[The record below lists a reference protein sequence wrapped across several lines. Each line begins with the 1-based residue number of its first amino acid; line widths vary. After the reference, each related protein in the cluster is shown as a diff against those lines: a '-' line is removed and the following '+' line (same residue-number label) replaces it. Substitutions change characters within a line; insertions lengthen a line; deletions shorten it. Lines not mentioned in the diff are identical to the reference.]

1 MEKEQIHSK
10 LKSLV
15 QKFEANK
22 YHYLSKKYLEEE
34 AKIDFINP
42 FFEVLGWD
50 VRNTKGLSPYER
62 EVVVEKGETLGRPDY
77 NFRIDG
83 QTKFFVEAK
92 APHEPLHK
100 INHVLQAKSYAW
112 NTKSVFI
119 VLLTD
124 FEEFR
129 LFDATIKPDTK
140 NPDQGLIFELTYDQY
155 LDNVDRLMLLS
166 KEEVEKGSL
175 DKLILKDPKSKKL
188 RIPVDKAFLADL
200 SQWREELAKDIYKRN
215 IKELE
220 DRSDEKRVKIQVKIL
235 NEAVQKILNRL
246 IFIRITEDRKI
257 IEPKSLLDQV
267 EWWKAG
273 GKRRDLHRRLTNC
286 FMGWNQD
293 FDGEILKPGP
303 CDILEIDSQLL
314 AKIIDGLYFPKCPYL
329 FDVIGVE
336 LLGSIYERYLG
347 KTIRVTPKRVKI
359 EERPEVRKAGGVY
372 YTPQY
377 IVDYIVKNTVAKTI
391 KGKTPKRIKKIKILD
406 PACGSGSFLLT
417 AFQTLID
424 YHLDYYEKHP
434 EESGQG
440 TLFPDVIVD
449 YDGTKRLSIEKKAQI
464 LRNNIYGVDIDPQA
478 VEIAMMSLYL
488 KCLEGEKDL
497 PRKKELLPSL
507 AKNIRCG
514 NSLISY
520 DIFDQ
525 LTLFD
530 EEEKERINPFDWHSK
545 STGFGEIMEQGG
557 FDVVIGNPP
566 YIRIQ
571 TSRHEDIAYYASIY
585 RSAVGNYDIYCLF
598 VEKGTNL
605 LKSNGSL
612 GYILPHRFFKT
623 EYGKGLRAF
632 IVENKNMNQI
642 IDFNGYMVFEQASIN
657 TCILILNKIKLDKF
671 FYGKILF
678 KKKLK
683 EEVKTLLSNIK
694 AKNYSNKD
702 IVAGFIPLSLFSSK
716 PWIFVWKNEM
726 ALWKKLN
733 SIKKRLDD
741 ISDYIFQGLK
751 TGSDKIYI
759 VDLVKNKD
767 DKTVI
772 FCKTDSQE
780 YEIESD
786 IMKPLIKGGQMRRFY
801 LGESSKVILFPYEN
815 GMLIPEHK
823 MNLIYP
829 KAWAYLLQHKPYLEN
844 REKGKMKGTQW
855 YAYTRNQALKTI
867 YLPKIITPDYYS
879 HASYCLDKE
888 GKFFFCG
895 GGAGGYGI
903 VLKSNFNPMYVLGL
917 LNSKLL
923 DWYLHKITIRA
934 YQSAYMYVKKYI
946 TQLPIRTIDFNKP
959 KEKTMHDKMVDLVD
973 KMLELNKKKAALP
986 PSSKRDRIKRE
997 IQITD
1002 EKIDELVYELYGITE
1017 DDRKIIEGEI

>member
-62 EVVVEKGETLGRPDY
+62 EVVVEKGETIGRPDY

-155 LDNVDRLMLLS
+155 LDNVDKLMLLS

-314 AKIIDGLYFPKCPYL
+314 AKIIDSLYFPKCPYL

-359 EERPEVRKAGGVY
+359 KERPEVRKAGGVY

-545 STGFGEIMEQGG
+545 STGFGEIMEKGG
-557 FDVVIGNPP
+557 FDIVIGNPP
-566 YIRIQ
+566 YLKLTVTNLEKNVNQYYKKNYKSIHGGSSKNLFQLFIERMLTLNPKLFSFIVPEALLM
-571 TSRHEDIAYYASIY
+571 TSSNRAL
-585 RSAVGNYDIYCLF
+585 RNLMVQ
-598 VEKGTNL
+598 KML
-605 LKSNGSL
+605 LKSILVFDNFVFQDAKIGST
-612 GYILPHRFFKT
+612 IFV
-623 EYGKGLRAF
+623 A
-632 IVENKNMNQI
+632 
-642 IDFNGYMVFEQASIN
+642 
-657 TCILILNKIKLDKF
+657 
-671 FYGKILF
+671 
-678 KKKLK
+678 
-683 EEVKTLLSNIK
+683 SNIK
-694 AKNYSNKD
+694 SNGKTIVEKIDKNGEEIELKRIKISECDNVWD
-702 IVAGFIPLSLFSSK
+702 TSSK
-716 PWIFVWKNEM
+716 DEFNDILRKMRKFSIMMQELVEMSKGMVVKNRKNFFEDSKTDDNLPFLLGNNIRRYSLTYTNY
-726 ALWKKLN
+726 ANYNNLTIVGGTKSFERHIQFPRLLIRRTGTIICACYSSKKELVE
-733 SIKKRLDD
+733 STL
-741 ISDYIFQGLK
+741 YIL
-751 TGSDKIYI
+751 TSDKI
-759 VDLVKNKD
+759 DLK
-767 DKTVI
+767 
-772 FCKTDSQE
+772 
-780 YEIESD
+780 
-786 IMKPLIKGGQMRRFY
+786 
-801 LGESSKVILFPYEN
+801 
-815 GMLIPEHK
+815 
-823 MNLIYP
+823 
-829 KAWAYLLQHKPYLEN
+829 YLL
-844 REKGKMKGTQW
+844 
-855 YAYTRNQALKTI
+855 
-867 YLPKIITPDYYS
+867 
-879 HASYCLDKE
+879 
-888 GKFFFCG
+888 
-895 GGAGGYGI
+895 GI
-903 VLKSNFNPMYVLGL
+903 

-923 DWYLHKITIRA
+923 TFYLKQKLLTNIQGYPQILMW
-934 YQSAYMYVKKYI
+934 QLK
-946 TQLPIRTIDFNKP
+946 QLPIRTCSINSP
-959 KEKTMHDKMVDLVD
+959 SEKVIHGKLVKLVD
-973 KMLELNKKKAALP
+973 KMLELNKKKIALP
-986 PSSKRDRIKRE
+986 PSSKRDKIERE

-1002 EKIDELVYELYGITE
+1002 EKINELVYELYGITE
-1017 DDRKIIEGEI
+1017 EEKKVIKEEND

>member
-22 YHYLSKKYLEEE
+22 YHYLSKNYLEEE
-34 AKIDFINP
+34 VKIDFINP

-155 LDNVDRLMLLS
+155 LDNVDKLMLLS

-377 IVDYIVKNTVAKTI
+377 IVDYIVKNTVGKTI
-391 KGKTPKRIKKIKILD
+391 KGKTPKRIKRIKILD

-530 EEEKERINPFDWHSK
+530 EEEKERINPFDWNSK
-545 STGFGEIMEQGG
+545 STGFGEIMKQGG

-566 YIRIQ
+566 YVRIQ
-571 TSRHEDIAYYASIY
+571 VMKEWAPLEVEFYKKHYS
-585 RSAVGNYDIYCLF
+585 SAHKGNYDIYVVF
-598 VEKGTNL
+598 VEKGLSL
-605 LKSNGSL
+605 LNEKGRL
-612 GYILPHRFFKT
+612 GFILPH
-623 EYGKGLRAF
+623 
-632 IVENKNMNQI
+632 
-642 IDFNGYMVFEQASIN
+642 
-657 TCILILNKIKLDKF
+657 KF
-671 FYGKILF
+671 FNAKYGEALRSLLTKGNHLNEIVHFGHQQVFFGATTYTCLF
-678 KKKLK
+678 FLTKRRNEKFKFSKVSNLDFWQIRGESEKALIATNKATSNEWNFIIGKNANLLERLSDFPLKLRD
-683 EEVKTLLSNIK
+683 VSN
-694 AKNYSNKD
+694 
-702 IVAGFIPLSLFSSK
+702 
-716 PWIFVWKNEM
+716 
-726 ALWKKLN
+726 
-733 SIKKRLDD
+733 R
-741 ISDYIFQGLK
+741 IFQGLI
-751 TGSDKIYI
+751 TGADSVFILNYKANKKYFSVATQQDYLLEEELLYPLCKGS
-759 VDLVKNKD
+759 VDIRRYHVR
-767 DKTVI
+767 V
-772 FCKTDSQE
+772 
-780 YEIESD
+780 
-786 IMKPLIKGGQMRRFY
+786 PIKF
-801 LGESSKVILFPYEN
+801 ILFPYKVVN
-815 GMLIPEHK
+815 GKAELLSVKE
-823 MNLIYP
+823 LSERYP
-829 KAWAYLLQHKPYLEN
+829 YVWQYLKANQSKLEA
-844 REKGKMKGTQW
+844 RERGKWKNDRW
-855 YAYTRNQALKTI
+855 YAFSRSQNLNEMEKK
-867 YLPKIITPDYYS
+867 KILTPSIARLASFTLDSKGRYYFVGS
-879 HASYCLDKE
+879 
-888 GKFFFCG
+888 G
-895 GGAGGYGI
+895 GGGGGGYGI
-903 VLKSNFNPMYVLGL
+903 TLKKFEQIAYEYVLGL

-923 DWYLHKITIRA
+923 DMYMQASSTSFSGGYFA
-934 YQSAYMYVKKYI
+934 YNRQYI
-946 TQLPIRTIDFNKP
+946 EQLPIRTIDFSNA

-986 PSSKRDRIKRE
+986 PSSKRDRIERE

-1002 EKIDELVYELYGITE
+1002 EKINELVYELYGITE
-1017 DDRKIIEGEI
+1017 KEKKVIKEEND

>member
-1 MEKEQIHSK
+1 MEREQIHPK

-22 YHYLSKKYLEEE
+22 YHYLSKNYLEEE
-34 AKIDFINP
+34 VKIDFINP
-42 FFEVLGWD
+42 LFEALGWD

-62 EVVVEKGETLGRPDY
+62 EVVVEKGETIGRPDY

-112 NTKSVFI
+112 NTKNVFI

-129 LFDATIKPDTK
+129 LFDATIKPDLK

-155 LDNVDRLMLLS
+155 LDNIDKLMLLS

-175 DKLILKDPKSKKL
+175 DKLILKDAKSRKL
-188 RIPVDKAFLADL
+188 RIPVDKAFLEDL

-235 NEAVQKILNRL
+235 NEAVQKILDRL
-246 IFIRITEDRKI
+246 IFIRIAEDRKI

-293 FDGEILKPGP
+293 FNGEILKPGP
-303 CDILEIDSQLL
+303 CDVLETDSNLL
-314 AKIIDGLYFPKCPYL
+314 AKIIDGLYFPKCPYR

-359 EERPEVRKAGGVY
+359 EEKPEVRKAGGVY

-377 IVDYIVKNTVAKTI
+377 IVDYIVKNTVGKII
-391 KGKTPKRIKKIKILD
+391 KGKTLKKIDKIKILD
-406 PACGSGSFLLT
+406 PACGSGSFLLN

-434 EESGQG
+434 DESGRG
-440 TLFPDVIVD
+440 TLFPDLIVN
-449 YDGTKRLSIEKKAQI
+449 YDGTKRLSIEKKVQI
-464 LRNNIYGVDIDPQA
+464 LRNNIFGVDIDPQA

-497 PRKKELLPSL
+497 PRKRELLPSL

-545 STGFGEIMEQGG
+545 STGFGGIMEKGG

-566 YIRIQ
+566 YGAGFSTQIK
-571 TSRHEDIAYYASIY
+571 
-585 RSAVGNYDIYCLF
+585 NYLYTNYPNQEYQLDSYLIFL
-598 VEKGTNL
+598 EKGLKL
-605 LKSNGSL
+605 LKFNGIL
-612 GYILPHRFFKT
+612 GYIIPNTWLINLKLKKIR
-623 EYGKGLRAF
+623 RF
-632 IVENKNMNQI
+632 IVNE
-642 IDFNGYMVFEQASIN
+642 FSILN
-657 TCILILNKIKLDKF
+657 IVHYIRKIFPVTVDTEILIIQKSDNRDNKIK
-671 FYGKILF
+671 INITS
-678 KKKLK
+678 K
-683 EEVKTLLSNIK
+683 EEKVITKFVNQNKWKELDGGVLNIFISEKDEGVLANIRKKTSNLEKFCKITQ
-694 AKNYSNKD
+694 
-702 IVAGFIPLSLFSSK
+702 GTK
-716 PWIFVWKNEM
+716 P
-726 ALWKKLN
+726 
-733 SIKKRLDD
+733 
-741 ISDYIFQGLK
+741 FQ
-751 TGSDKIYI
+751 TGKGKPPQTKEI
-759 VDLVKNKD
+759 VKNKPFVSTR
-767 DKTVI
+767 KENET
-772 FCKTDSQE
+772 F
-780 YEIESD
+780 
-786 IMKPLIKGGQMRRFY
+786 KPLLRGSNINRFEIKWNMDYWISYGNWLAEPRYSASFDAKEKIVIRQTGDTLIATLDTEQFIVRDNLYTIIFIDERYNLRYF
-801 LGESSKVILFPYEN
+801 LGLINSKVLDYFYQSLNP
-815 GMLIPEHK
+815 
-823 MNLIYP
+823 
-829 KAWAYLLQHKPYLEN
+829 
-844 REKGKMKGTQW
+844 EKGE
-855 YAYTRNQALKTI
+855 AL
-867 YLPKIITPDYYS
+867 
-879 HASYCLDKE
+879 A
-888 GKFFFCG
+888 
-895 GGAGGYGI
+895 
-903 VLKSNFNPMYVLGL
+903 
-917 LNSKLL
+917 
-923 DWYLHKITIRA
+923 
-934 YQSAYMYVKKYI
+934 QVKRENIAK
-946 TQLPIRTIDFNKP
+946 LPIQVIDFKNP
-959 KEKTMHDKMVDLVD
+959 KEKSMHDKMVDLVD
-973 KMLELNKKKAALP
+973 KMLELNKKKIALP
-986 PSSKRDRIKRE
+986 PSSKRDKIERE

-1002 EKIDELVYELYGITE
+1002 EKIDELVYELYGISE
-1017 DDRKIIEGEI
+1017 KERKIIEARGKDIDE

>member
-1 MEKEQIHSK
+1 MPKEQIHSK

-22 YHYLSKKYLEEE
+22 YHYLSRKYLEEE
-34 AKIDFINP
+34 VKIDFINP

-50 VRNTKGLSPYER
+50 VRNTKGLSPYDR
-62 EVVVEKGETLGRPDY
+62 EVVVEKGETIGRPDY

-155 LDNVDRLMLLS
+155 LDNVDKLMLLS

-220 DRSDEKRVKIQVKIL
+220 DRSDENRVKIQVKIL

-303 CDILEIDSQLL
+303 CDVLEIDSQLL
-314 AKIIDGLYFPKCPYL
+314 AKIIDSLYFPKCPYL

-377 IVDYIVKNTVAKTI
+377 IVDYIVKNTVGKII

-530 EEEKERINPFDWHSK
+530 EEEKERINPFDWSSK
-545 STGFGEIMEQGG
+545 STGFGEIMEKGG

-566 YIRIQ
+566 YYTLALGKQQKSMEKLELEYLKRYFSSSLEYKGNTFALFYELASRLVKQKGLFGFIVPRTILSNQYFSLLRKYLLFSYSIKNVVSLPFKVFEDAEIGGTSILIIKRAFPTKKTKVKISYSIQ
-571 TSRHEDIAYYASIY
+571 PNIFKEKEKIDQFLFTKIPNLKLYLEKKDLELILKLKDKSKSLGEVALFYNGIKTGDNKKFLSREPLNSKHKKVLRGRDIDRYSLSFSNIY
-585 RSAVGNYDIYCLF
+585 VLFDPEQLWSNYDEKKYFVPEKILIRQTGDRLIATLDDKQFLCMDTIHMIY
-598 VEKGTNL
+598 
-605 LKSNGSL
+605 KSNFDL
-612 GYILPHRFFKT
+612 RFIL
-623 EYGKGLRAF
+623 A
-632 IVENKNMNQI
+632 
-642 IDFNGYMVFEQASIN
+642 
-657 TCILILNKIKLDKF
+657 ILNSKFMSYYYRKI
-671 FYGKILF
+671 
-678 KKKLK
+678 
-683 EEVKTLLSNIK
+683 V
-694 AKNYSNKD
+694 
-702 IVAGFIPLSLFSSK
+702 P
-716 PWIFVWKNEM
+716 
-726 ALWKKLN
+726 
-733 SIKKRLDD
+733 
-741 ISDYIFQGLK
+741 
-751 TGSDKIYI
+751 
-759 VDLVKNKD
+759 
-767 DKTVI
+767 
-772 FCKTDSQE
+772 
-780 YEIESD
+780 
-786 IMKPLIKGGQMRRFY
+786 
-801 LGESSKVILFPYEN
+801 
-815 GMLIPEHK
+815 
-823 MNLIYP
+823 
-829 KAWAYLLQHKPYLEN
+829 
-844 REKGKMKGTQW
+844 EKGKVFAEVKIV
-855 YAYTRNQALKTI
+855 NLK
-867 YLPKIITPDYYS
+867 
-879 HASYCLDKE
+879 
-888 GKFFFCG
+888 
-895 GGAGGYGI
+895 
-903 VLKSNFNPMYVLGL
+903 
-917 LNSKLL
+917 
-923 DWYLHKITIRA
+923 
-934 YQSAYMYVKKYI
+934 
-946 TQLPIRTIDFNKP
+946 QLPIRIIDFDNP
-959 KEKTMHDKMVDLVD
+959 KEKAMHDKMVNLVD
-973 KMLELNKKKAALP
+973 NMLELNKKKAALP
-986 PSSKRDRIKRE
+986 PSSKRDKIERE
-997 IQITD
+997 IQMTD
-1002 EKIDELVYELYGITE
+1002 DKIDELVYELYGITE
-1017 DDRKIIEGEI
+1017 EEKKIIEGSNN